1 MWPKRD
7 LRMGEDIIFSPL
19 KFRNLEV
26 KNRIFRSNVSGR
38 YDNEDGSLTQARI
51 NFETKFARGGVGA
64 IISSFAPV
72 TMRGRIVA
80 NYATIHRDDQIPLWA
95 KLGEAVHRHG
105 AKYILQLSHSGR
117 QQDLPGISN
126 QHRKTLSST
135 AEPESLHGFPCE
147 AMTPS
152 EIDETIGAF
161 AKGAWRAREAGLD
174 GVELHAAN
182 GYLFTQFL
190 SSGIN
195 DRTDRYGGSLENRA
209 RFLIEVVEAIRAEVG
224 SRFHLQVKT
233 NGADYNNVL
242 PWKHEGNTLG
252 DAIEVC
258 KRLEAAGADAIHVSI
273 GSLFPHP
280 LNPPGDFSYETIA
293 ATYDVMLSA
302 GTRTLLNY
310 FFFRYPPLRPIFH
323 WMWFRM
329 KKGRPI
335 EAVSLE
341 EARAIKRAV
350 TIPVISTGG
359 YQDAATIRRIITDG
373 ACDAVSMARALIAN
387 NDLVQLYAAGKD
399 MPDRPCTHCNK
410 CLLNVIKNP
419 LGCYELSRFGGD
431 YDAMIEEILSVFRT
445 HPELVVPG
453 DEALREASR
462 DVNTVALARQISIDP
477 PVTAVQSELRKS
489 WRRAIV
495 ALLAIAAA
503 ALLVFSC
510 SLH

>member
-1 MWPKRD
+1 
-7 LRMGEDIIFSPL
+7 
-19 KFRNLEV
+19 
-26 KNRIFRSNVSGR
+26 
-38 YDNEDGSLTQARI
+38 
-51 NFETKFARGGVGA
+51 
-64 IISSFAPV
+64 
-72 TMRGRIVA
+72 
-80 NYATIHRDDQIPLWA
+80 
-95 KLGEAVHRHG
+95 
-105 AKYILQLSHSGR
+105 
-117 QQDLPGISN
+117 
-126 QHRKTLSST
+126 
-135 AEPESLHGFPCE
+135 
-147 AMTPS
+147 MTPQ
-152 EIDETIGAF
+152 EIDETIAAF
-161 AKGAWRAREAGLD
+161 ANGAWRARGAGLD

-195 DRTDRYGGSLENRA
+195 DRSDRYGGSLENRA
-209 RFLIEVVEAIRAEVG
+209 RFLIEVVEAIRAKVG

-242 PWKHEGNTLG
+242 PWERKGNTLA
-252 DAIEVC
+252 DAIEIC

-280 LNPPGDFSYETIA
+280 LNPPGEFSYETIA
-293 ATYDVMLSA
+293 ASYEVMLSA

-310 FFFRYPPLRPIFH
+310 CLFRYPLLRPIFH
-323 WMWFRM
+323 WLWFRM
-329 KKGRPI
+329 KRGRPV

-359 YQDAATIRRIITDG
+359 YQDAATIRRIIGEG
-373 ACDAVSMARALIAN
+373 ACDAVSIARALIAN
-387 NDLVQLYAAGKD
+387 NDLVQWYAAGKD

-431 YDAMIEEILSVFRT
+431 QEAMIEEILSVFRA

-453 DEALREASR
+453 EEDLRTVRAGASTLALLRPTSV
-462 DVNTVALARQISIDP
+462 DL
-477 PVTAVQSELRKS
+477 PVTAVQRELSRS
-489 WRRAIV
+489 WRRAAV
-495 ALLAIAAA
+495 VLLAIAAA
-503 ALLVFSC
+503 ALVFSC